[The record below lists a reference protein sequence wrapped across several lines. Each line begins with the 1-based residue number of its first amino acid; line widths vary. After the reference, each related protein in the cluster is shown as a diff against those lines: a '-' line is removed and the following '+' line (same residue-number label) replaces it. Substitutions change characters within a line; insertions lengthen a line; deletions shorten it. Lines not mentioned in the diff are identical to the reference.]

1 MSDTSS
7 NWIVYLC
14 VMNKKE
20 SISLNKFISDNGI
33 CSRRQADK
41 YIEKG
46 GVFVNGKL
54 AMKADK
60 INIGDKVRINGIEL
74 DNFQGEERVYIALNK
89 PIGVTSTTES
99 GVKGNI
105 VDYVNHTSRV
115 FQ

>member
-1 MSDTSS
+1 
-7 NWIVYLC
+7 
-14 VMNKKE
+14 MNKKE

-60 INIGDKVRINGIEL
+60 INIGDKVRIMETRPLSKNKRWRLVEVIE
-74 DNFQGEERVYIALNK
+74 K
-89 PIGVTSTTES
+89 
-99 GVKGNI
+99 VK
-105 VDYVNHTSRV
+105 
-115 FQ
+115 